1 MENKEKKLTT
11 RQWKLYN
18 YLKDRGDEWTP
29 QWKIALDLPEYEYDG
44 NEHYASFHDSKARH
58 KITNDIRALNKSSV
72 IQKIILSGSNGV
84 KISNEQEF
92 DKYMAKRF
100 LQAIRR
106 LEYLKNLSRKGG
118 RDGQMR
124 ITLGKHERDT
134 IEAFIKGE

>member
-1 MENKEKKLTT
+1 MEKKEKKLTT

-29 QWKIALDLPEYEYDG
+29 QWKIALELPEYGYDG

-92 DKYMAKRF
+92 EKYMAKRF
-100 LQAIRR
+100 SQAVRR
-106 LEYLKNLSRKGG
+106 LDYLKKLGDKGSRN
-118 RDGQMR
+118 GQMR

-134 IEAFIKGE
+134 IEAFLNN

>member
-1 MENKEKKLTT
+1 MEKKEKKLTT

-18 YLKDRGDEWTP
+18 FLKDNAHRWVTQKE
-29 QWKIALDLPEYEYDG
+29 IAIVLCNDYPTTDSGLED
-44 NEHYASFHDSKARH
+44 FHNCNARH
-58 KITNDIRALNKSSV
+58 LITNDIRALNKSSV

-84 KISNEQEF
+84 KIANEQEF

-134 IEAFIKGE
+134 IEAFLNN

>member
-1 MENKEKKLTT
+1 MEKRKNELNS

-29 QWKIALDLPEYEYDG
+29 QWLIALELPEYGYDG

-84 KISNEQEF
+84 KIANEQEF
-92 DKYMAKRF
+92 DNYMAKRF
-100 LQAIRR
+100 SQAIRR

-134 IEAFIKGE
+134 IEAFLNE